1 MTNVVILQGRLTRDV
16 EMRQTTSGKM
26 VAKFSIAT
34 NSGFKDQNGEEQVTF
49 TECTA
54 WGKTAEFMS
63 RYFQKGT
70 QLIVEG
76 ELRNNNYTDRNGVK
90 HYGMLVNVRGVSFCE
105 KRSEGQPQRYA
116 QAGYTQPQP
125 QQSVTAQQAAAYS
138 QIGYRQE
145 APQQYA
151 QQPMQQQPQQ
161 FVQQAQAQ
169 GVNVQQVPD
178 LSLDGLGDFEEIISD
193 GDVPF

>member
-16 EMRQTTSGKM
+16 EMRQTTSGKA

-34 NSGFKDQNGEEQVTF
+34 NSGFKNQNGEEQVTF

-54 WGKTAEFMS
+54 WGKTAEFMG
-63 RYFQKGT
+63 RYFQKGSL
-70 QLIVEG
+70 LIVEG
-76 ELRNNNYTDRNGVK
+76 ELRNNNYTDRDGVK
-90 HYGMLVNVRGVSFCE
+90 HYGMLVNVKNVSFCE
-105 KRSEGQPQRYA
+105 KRSESQQMQQPNTYA
-116 QAGYTQPQP
+116 QP

-145 APQQYA
+145 APQQ
-151 QQPMQQQPQQ
+151 PMQQQSQQ

-193 GDVPF
+193 GNVPF

>member
-1 MTNVVILQGRLTRDV
+1 MINKVILQGRLTRDV
-16 EMRQTTSGKM
+16 EMRQTTSGKT

-34 NSGFKDQNGEEQVTF
+34 NSGFKNQNGEEQTTF

-54 WGKTAEFMS
+54 WGKTAEFVS

-70 QLIVEG
+70 QLILEG
-76 ELRNNNYTDRNGVK
+76 ELRNNNYTDKEGVK
-90 HYGMLVNVRGVSFCE
+90 HYGMIVNVQSVNFCE
-105 KRSEGQPQRYA
+105 KRSDQ
-116 QAGYTQPQP
+116 QA

-145 APQQYA
+145 APQQ
-151 QQPMQQQPQQ
+151 

-169 GVNVQQVPD
+169 GVRVQQEPD
-178 LSLDGLGDFEEIISD
+178 LSLDGLGGFEEMISD

>member
-76 ELRNNNYTDRNGVK
+76 ELRNNNYTDRDGVK

-105 KRSEGQPQRYA
+105 KRSEGQQMQQPNTYA
-116 QAGYTQPQP
+116 QP

>member
-1 MTNVVILQGRLTRDV
+1 MINKVILQGRLTRDV
-16 EMRQTTSGKM
+16 EMRQTTSGKT

-34 NSGFKDQNGEEQVTF
+34 NSGFKNQNGEEQTTF

-54 WGKTAEFMS
+54 WGKTAEFVS
-63 RYFQKGT
+63 RYFQKGA
-70 QLIVEG
+70 QLILEG
-76 ELRNNNYTDRNGVK
+76 ELRNNNYTDRDGVK
-90 HYGMLVNVRGVSFCE
+90 HYGMIVNVQSVNFCE
-105 KRSEGQPQRYA
+105 KRSDGQPQQQA
-116 QAGYTQPQP
+116 QAQQP

-145 APQQYA
+145 APQQ
-151 QQPMQQQPQQ
+151 

-169 GVNVQQVPD
+169 GVSVQQEPD
-178 LSLDGLGDFEEIISD
+178 LSLDGLGGFEEIISD

>member
-1 MTNVVILQGRLTRDV
+1 MINRVILQGRLTRDV
-16 EMRQTTSGKM
+16 EMRQTTSGKA

-34 NSGFKDQNGEEQVTF
+34 NSGYKNQSGEEQTTF

-54 WGKTAEFMS
+54 WGKTAEFVS
-63 RYFQKGT
+63 RYFQKGA
-70 QLIVEG
+70 QLILEG
-76 ELRNNNYTDRNGVK
+76 ELRNNNYTDRDGVK
-90 HYGMLVNVRGVSFCE
+90 HYEMIVNVQNVNFCE
-105 KRSEGQPQRYA
+105 KRSDGQQM
-116 QAGYTQPQP
+116 QQQP

-145 APQQYA
+145 APQQ
-151 QQPMQQQPQQ
+151 

-169 GVNVQQVPD
+169 GVRVQQEPD
-178 LSLDGLGDFEEIISD
+178 LSLDGLGGFEEIIND

>member
-90 HYGMLVNVRGVSFCE
+90 HYGMLVNVKNASFCE
-105 KRSEGQPQRYA
+105 KRSEGQQMQQPNTYA
-116 QAGYTQPQP
+116 QP
-125 QQSVTAQQAAAYS
+125 QQAAAYS

-145 APQQYA
+145 APQQFP
-151 QQPMQQQPQQ
+151 QQPMKQQPQQ

-178 LSLDGLGDFEEIISD
+178 ISLDGLGDFEEIISD

>member
-76 ELRNNNYTDRNGVK
+76 ELRNNNYTDRDGVK

-105 KRSEGQPQRYA
+105 KRSEGQSQQYA
-116 QAGYTQPQP
+116 QAGYTQP
-125 QQSVTAQQAAAYS
+125 QQSVTAQQAAAFS

-145 APQQYA
+145 A
-151 QQPMQQQPQQ
+151 PQQ

>member
-1 MTNVVILQGRLTRDV
+1 MINKVILQGRLTRDV

-34 NSGFKDQNGEEQVTF
+34 NSGFKNQNGEEQTTF

-54 WGKTAEFMS
+54 WGKTAEFVS

-76 ELRNNNYTDRNGVK
+76 ELRNNNYTDRDGVK
-90 HYGMLVNVRGVSFCE
+90 HYGMIVNVSGVNFCE
-105 KRSEGQPQRYA
+105 KRSDGQQMQQPSTYA
-116 QAGYTQPQP
+116 QAGYAPQPQQPQQYAQP

-145 APQQYA
+145 
-151 QQPMQQQPQQ
+151 PQQ

-169 GVNVQQVPD
+169 GVRVQQEPD
-178 LSLDGLGDFEEIISD
+178 LSLDGLGGFEEIISD
-193 GDVPF
+193 GDMPF

>member
-1 MTNVVILQGRLTRDV
+1 MINRVILQGRLTRDV
-16 EMRQTTSGKM
+16 EMRQTTSGKT

-34 NSGFKDQNGEEQVTF
+34 NSGFKNQNGEEQTTF

-54 WGKTAEFMS
+54 WGKTAEFVS

-70 QLIVEG
+70 QLILEG
-76 ELRNNNYTDRNGVK
+76 ELRNNNYTDRDGVK
-90 HYGMLVNVRGVSFCE
+90 HYGMIVNVQSVNFCE
-105 KRSEGQPQRYA
+105 KRSDG
-116 QAGYTQPQP
+116 QP

-145 APQQYA
+145 APQQ
-151 QQPMQQQPQQ
+151 

-169 GVNVQQVPD
+169 GVRVQQEPD
-178 LSLDGLGDFEEIISD
+178 LSLDGLGGFEEMISD

>member
-1 MTNVVILQGRLTRDV
+1 MINKVILQGRLTRDV
-16 EMRQTTSGKM
+16 EMRQTTSGKA

-34 NSGFKDQNGEEQVTF
+34 NSGFKNQNGEEQTTF

-70 QLIVEG
+70 QLILEG
-76 ELRNNNYTDRNGVK
+76 ELRNNNYTDKEGVK
-90 HYGMLVNVRGVSFCE
+90 HYGMIVNVSGVNFCE
-105 KRSEGQPQRYA
+105 KRSDGQQVQQA
-116 QAGYTQPQP
+116 QQA

-145 APQQYA
+145 APQQ
-151 QQPMQQQPQQ
+151 

-169 GVNVQQVPD
+169 GVNVQQEPD
-178 LSLDGLGDFEEIISD
+178 LSLDGLGGFEEIISD

>member
-16 EMRQTTSGKM
+16 EMRQTTSGKA

-34 NSGFKDQNGEEQVTF
+34 NSGFKNQNGEEQVTF

-54 WGKTAEFMS
+54 WGKTAEFMN

-76 ELRNNNYTDRNGVK
+76 ELRNNNYTDRDGVK
-90 HYGMLVNVRGVSFCE
+90 HYGMLVNVKSVSFCE
-105 KRSEGQPQRYA
+105 KRSEGQPQ
-116 QAGYTQPQP
+116 QP

-145 APQQYA
+145 APQ
-151 QQPMQQQPQQ
+151 PQQ
-161 FVQQAQAQ
+161 FVQQAQTQ

-178 LSLDGLGDFEEIISD
+178 LSLDGLGGFEEIISD